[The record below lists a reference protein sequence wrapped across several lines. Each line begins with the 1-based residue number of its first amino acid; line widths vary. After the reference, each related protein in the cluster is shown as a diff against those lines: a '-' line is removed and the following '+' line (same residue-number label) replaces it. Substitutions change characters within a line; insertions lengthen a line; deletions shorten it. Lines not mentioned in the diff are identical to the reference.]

1 MLIVGVRGPVYSS
14 RHFMHGI
21 GFLVVFF
28 SMAVGTDDDTGLH
41 LLADRLLREPVID
54 HSRDVHRLLSDVME
68 IETCGMGFTA
78 SYALALVALELVQPP
93 A

>member
-1 MLIVGVRGPVYSS
+1 MLRRAAPVLIVGVRGPVYSS

-28 SMAVGTDDDTGLH
+28 SMAVSTDGDTGLH

-54 HSRDVHRLLSDVME
+54 HSRDVRRL
-68 IETCGMGFTA
+68 
-78 SYALALVALELVQPP
+78 LALVALELVQPP